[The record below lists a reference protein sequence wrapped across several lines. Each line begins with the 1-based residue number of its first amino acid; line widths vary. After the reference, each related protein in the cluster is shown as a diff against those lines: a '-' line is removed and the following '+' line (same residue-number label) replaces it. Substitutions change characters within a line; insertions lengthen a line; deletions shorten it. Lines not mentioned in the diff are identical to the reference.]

1 MKLFKN
7 LRQGLN
13 EARDIGSEETPPAML
28 VLRRRGVRLFPDGQR
43 VALFTN
49 DRYKLMFT
57 VPYGSSYL
65 NVRPGSPL
73 VATQMEAFTD
83 VMPGVGSALADLI
96 KAKIKQKYGPKKP
109 QRQKRTR
116 NRRQPPPN
124 QPPPNP

>member
-1 MKLFKN
+1 MKSFKN

-73 VATQMEAFTD
+73 VATQMEAFTN
-83 VMPGVGSALADLI
+83 VMPGVGPALVNAVR
-96 KAKIKQKYGPKKP
+96 AKIRSKYGLDKEEPKKVKKNV
-109 QRQKRTR
+109 RRNTRR
-116 NRRQPPPN
+116 NRQP
-124 QPPPNP
+124 